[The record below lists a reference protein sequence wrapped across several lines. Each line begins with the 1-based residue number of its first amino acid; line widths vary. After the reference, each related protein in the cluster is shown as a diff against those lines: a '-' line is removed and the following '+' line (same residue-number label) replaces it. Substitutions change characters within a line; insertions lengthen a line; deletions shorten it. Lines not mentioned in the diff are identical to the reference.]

1 MPKIQHVL
9 DTYNDCQ
16 SVKEKHALLKTILQR
31 IEYSKTTGRTLP
43 AVRYADHALHALALI
58 CILTDNSQ
66 ELKSWAT

>member
-31 IEYSKTTGRTLP
+31 IEYSKTTGG
-43 AVRYADHALHALALI
+43 RYQPSDMQIMLFMHLL
-58 CILTDNSQ
+58 
-66 ELKSWAT
+66 